1 MRTNP
6 DKIIVGVF
14 GSPTSGDARHR
25 ARAKRKVVLV
35 GHEVF

>member
-1 MRTNP
+1 MLMRTNP

-25 ARAKRKVVLV
+25 ART
-35 GHEVF
+35 